1 MDAPSDMPPW
11 FENWDTDMVKLGF
24 SNYKIEGKKVVPK
37 DQLKRILKIDETCLA
52 LDDRKIQQ

>member
-1 MDAPSDMPPW
+1 MPPW